1 MIYTKGD
8 GNLIYRNY
16 SKYADLADELLYIIY
31 QFHDTCKSDSVE
43 TIRAVR
49 KVLSTLKEIA
59 NDGID
64 FRAFERAVM
73 ESLEFDLL
81 INKDICREIAKT
93 RRRSNIRRSY
103 RRYHPR
109 HM

>member
-1 MIYTKGD
+1 MIAIKND
-8 GNLIYRNY
+8 GNIIYRNY

-31 QFHDTCKSDSVE
+31 QFHDPCKSDAISV
-43 TIRAVR
+43 IKAVR
-49 KVLSTLKEIA
+49 KVLSVFKEIA
-59 NDGID
+59 NDGINI
-64 FRAFERAVM
+64 REFEKALM

-81 INKDICREIAKT
+81 IDKDICREIAKAKE
-93 RRRSNIRRSY
+93 RKHFRRSY